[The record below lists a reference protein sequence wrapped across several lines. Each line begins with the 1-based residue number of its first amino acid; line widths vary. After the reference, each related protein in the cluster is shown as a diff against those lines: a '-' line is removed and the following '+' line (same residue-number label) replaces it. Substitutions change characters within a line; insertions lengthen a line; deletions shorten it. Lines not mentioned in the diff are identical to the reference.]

1 MLLRRSKESTNL
13 LDSKKYLKK
22 TFDII
27 LRPDTLIIVMKTHTI
42 LFNIASRTCMKLSPK
57 KEERVIGYIYNV
69 MNGDGLYDNASK
81 EIILEAYMDQ
91 ERGGRP
97 DVTWAH
103 LIAEAL
109 DDIQGTGVLQEFRM

>member
-1 MLLRRSKESTNL
+1 MLN
-13 LDSKKYLKK
+13 
-22 TFDII
+22 
-27 LRPDTLIIVMKTHTI
+27 PNTI
-42 LFNIASRTCMKLSPK
+42 LFNVASRTCLKLSPK
-57 KEERVIGYIYNV
+57 KEERVLGYIYNV

-81 EIILEAYMDQ
+81 EIILEAYMEQ

-109 DDIQGTGVLQEFRM
+109 DDIQGTGDLLEFRL

>member
-1 MLLRRSKESTNL
+1 MMKINL
-13 LDSKKYLKK
+13 DKQSN
-22 TFDII
+22 
-27 LRPDTLIIVMKTHTI
+27 PVIVALVMNTHTI

-57 KEERVIGYIYNV
+57 KEEKVIGYIYNV

-81 EIILEAYMDQ
+81 EIILEAYMNQ
-91 ERGGRP
+91 EQGGRP

-109 DDIQGTGVLQEFRM
+109 DDIQGTGVLQEFRL